1 MITFTLDVPLRWG
14 DMDAMAHLNN
24 VMYFRLMEEARIQWF
39 AGLGFSTL
47 PVGEAP
53 ILAHAS
59 CDFVR
64 AMTYPG
70 TARVTQIVTRV
81 GRASVEMSIVIE
93 RTDAPGVAYAT
104 GRTVIVWYDYTAQ
117 RSAPWP
123 PSVRARLELD
133 EHGGAAPPPAAP
145 PAS

>member
-1 MITFTLDVPLRWG
+1 MASGQSGMVMKEFNLEVPLRWG

-39 AGLGFSTL
+39 AHFGFPTL

-53 ILAHAS
+53 ILAHAA

-70 TARVTQIVTRV
+70 VAIVRQIVTRV
-81 GRASVEMSIVIE
+81 GRSSVEMSIAIE
-93 RTDAPGVAYAT
+93 KQGEPGVTYAT
-104 GRTVIVWYDYTAQ
+104 GRTVIVWYDYAAGK
-117 RSAPWP
+117 SAPWP
-123 PSVRARLELD
+123 EAVRA
-133 EHGGAAPPPAAP
+133 AIT
-145 PAS
+145 

>member
-1 MITFTLDVPLRWG
+1 MASGESGTVMKEFNLEVPLRWG

-39 AGLGFSTL
+39 AHFGFPTL

-53 ILAHAS
+53 ILAHAA

-70 TARVTQIVTRV
+70 VAIVRQIVTRV
-81 GRASVEMSIVIE
+81 GRSSVEMSIAIE
-93 RTDAPGVAYAT
+93 KQGEPGVTYAT
-104 GRTVIVWYDYTAQ
+104 GRTVIVWYDYAAGK
-117 RSAPWP
+117 SAPWP
-123 PSVRARLELD
+123 EAVRA
-133 EHGGAAPPPAAP
+133 AIT
-145 PAS
+145 